1 MTIISIYIFFS
12 LQLALTIMTVIS
24 CLRFTTGSSL
34 PTTTEELGFLKTDG
48 NHTTWTISPLKPL
61 RQQHQSLRTLCKRRT
76 QAQLIKMLN
85 ELGAK
90 SYGGYNRRYMAFTWE
105 EANKFPN
112 LVTTTSLWSPR
123 DSPIP
128 NLPLRT
134 PTEPST
140 LTSAANCET
149 TDGGVMR
156 MCSECPTRTFL
167 GYHKIP
173 PFINEVTCGQFKC
186 SGKNGGV
193 CKNAVMHQKF
203 YYKTG
208 LCDEQTGY
216 EILKPYTQEIR
227 VCCKC
232 MVFSF

>member
-1 MTIISIYIFFS
+1 
-12 LQLALTIMTVIS
+12 
-24 CLRFTTGSSL
+24 
-34 PTTTEELGFLKTDG
+34 
-48 NHTTWTISPLKPL
+48 
-61 RQQHQSLRTLCKRRT
+61 
-76 QAQLIKMLN
+76 
-85 ELGAK
+85 
-90 SYGGYNRRYMAFTWE
+90 
-105 EANKFPN
+105 
-112 LVTTTSLWSPR
+112 
-123 DSPIP
+123 
-128 NLPLRT
+128 
-134 PTEPST
+134 
-140 LTSAANCET
+140 
-149 TDGGVMR
+149 MR